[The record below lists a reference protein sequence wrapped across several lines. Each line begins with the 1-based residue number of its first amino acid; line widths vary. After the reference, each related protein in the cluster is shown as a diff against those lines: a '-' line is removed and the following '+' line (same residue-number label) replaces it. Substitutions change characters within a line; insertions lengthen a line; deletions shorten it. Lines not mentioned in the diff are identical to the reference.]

1 MDSATR
7 IEAALNDG
15 LTAVAAGA
23 STSMVVRT
31 ALRVAVLRQDAPAEL
46 WLRLD
51 LEGISRRTSQNP
63 RITSAMSRMVAVMGM
78 EAAEETRTQVL
89 EAAMSRRTVDRDGKK
104 VVMAHGIAELEAQ
117 TDAMR
122 AIYDNPVTP
131 GMTPLDTGMAAIQR
145 DKAQATLAP
154 ALLQQRTVLERI
166 KDAAYA
172 FLLDVEAELLAGQA
186 LPDVLAEGRAFVEA
200 QLAVRAPAAL
210 EALSAAQDRLALG
223 DAEAMSHAATS
234 CRRAIKSLADA
245 LYPPGAPVADGN
257 GVLRTMDDEHYRNR
271 LTQYVRQTQGRST
284 HADLLASNLGSLGS
298 RFKSLDD
305 LASKG
310 VHSNLSM
317 AEADSCVTWT
327 YMLAADLLRIE
338 EESTP
343 EG

>member
-15 LTAVAAGA
+15 LAAVAAGA
-23 STSMVVRT
+23 STSVMVRA

-51 LEGISRRTSQNP
+51 LEGISKRTSANP
-63 RITSAMSRMVAVMGM
+63 RMTSAMSRMAAVMGTD
-78 EAAEETRTQVL
+78 AAEKARIEVL
-89 EAAMSRRTVDRDGKK
+89 EAVMARRTFDREGKE

-117 TDAMR
+117 TEAMR
-122 AIYDNPVTP
+122 AIYDAPVTP
-131 GMTPLDTGMAAIQR
+131 GMTPLDTGMAALQR

-154 ALLQQRTVLERI
+154 ALLQQRTVLERL

-172 FLLDVEAELLAGQA
+172 YLLDVEAELLAGQA

-200 QLAVRAPAAL
+200 QLAIRAPAAL

-245 LYPPGAPVADGN
+245 LYPPGPPVTDDN
-257 GVLRTMDDEHYRNR
+257 GVARVMDDEHYRNR
-271 LTQYVRQTQGRST
+271 LTEYVRQNRGRST
-284 HADLLASNLGSLGS
+284 HADLLASNLVTLGS

-310 VHSNLSM
+310 VHSDLSM

-327 YMLAADLLRIE
+327 YMLAADLLRIG
-338 EESTP
+338 EESPP
-343 EG
+343 ER